1 MSRQSIV
8 ARMRRKKSIRKRV
21 RGTDEKP
28 RLTVIKSARHM
39 YVQAIDD
46 VKGRTIASAST
57 LSKEGRTELKD
68 MDKKAKAKK
77 VGEVVGKKLID
88 MGVKK
93 VVFDRNGYL
102 YHGRVAAL
110 ADGAREAGLRF

>member
-1 MSRQSIV
+1 MSRQSIA
-8 ARMRRKKSIRKRV
+8 ARMRRKKSIRKKI

-28 RLTVIKSARHM
+28 RLTVVKSAKHI

-46 VKGRTIASAST
+46 VGRKTIASAST
-57 LSKEGRTELKD
+57 LSKEGRAGLKD
-68 MDKKAKAKK
+68 MDKKARAKK
-77 VGEVVGKKLID
+77 VGETVGKKLIE
-88 MGVKK
+88 MGIKK
-93 VVFDRNGYL
+93 AVFDRNGFL